1 MRLGPCSLCSWI
13 HYLIVESIL
22 VLNFAEPALKISLWF
37 FSSILFVDNMW
48 FLSRRGVLRT
58 LFLFHFFSW
67 GVGLLG
73 VRYHGW
79 HGPSVS
85 SGDIFLRC
93 ERSAGCFVAG
103 RAWCRGC
110 VSLFLIIYRFARFRG
125 FKLWCGNHLNSL
137 LLCDT
142 IIIQVSEFFVLI
154 ISVLHPSSGMW
165 VHAVSFHVS
174 KNMFHV

>member
-37 FSSILFVDNMW
+37 FSLILFVDNMW

-58 LFLFHFFSW
+58 LFLFRFFSW

-79 HGPSVS
+79 RGVWVAGIYACGASGRLVVLLPGEHDVEDLFPYSSSFIVLPGFAVSSCGAGITWIPYCCVILWLFKSVS
-85 SGDIFLRC
+85 FLC
-93 ERSAGCFVAG
+93 
-103 RAWCRGC
+103 W
-110 VSLFLIIYRFARFRG
+110 LFLFIPLVVCEFMLI
-125 FKLWCGNHLNSL
+125 
-137 LLCDT
+137 
-142 IIIQVSEFFVLI
+142 VS
-154 ISVLHPSSGMW
+154 M
-165 VHAVSFHVS
+165 
-174 KNMFHV
+174 